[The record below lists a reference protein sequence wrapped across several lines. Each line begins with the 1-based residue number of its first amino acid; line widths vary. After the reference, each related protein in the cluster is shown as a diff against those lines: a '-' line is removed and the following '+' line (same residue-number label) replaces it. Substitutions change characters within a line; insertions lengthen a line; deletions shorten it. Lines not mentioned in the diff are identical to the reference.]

1 MPVGAVAREG
11 SQGHERDRVLR
22 CGIYT
27 RMRTMPQRFLRFRT
41 WRPVAL
47 AVASV
52 AVGLLARADEG
63 PEIQTELVAEVR
75 ENVSTTPGREVY
87 RFVPARVLAQGQVIY
102 YTLRVTNPAPTFA
115 PNVVVTQ
122 RVPANTVYVPGSASG
137 PGAIV
142 TLSIDGGQTFVSE
155 EELEREGGGRTA
167 AKYTHI
173 RWQLRNPLAPGAS
186 ALMRF
191 QAVFQ

>member
-1 MPVGAVAREG
+1 MPR
-11 SQGHERDRVLR
+11 
-22 CGIYT
+22 
-27 RMRTMPQRFLRFRT
+27 RFLRFRT
-41 WRPVAL
+41 WRAVAL

-52 AVGLLARADEG
+52 AIGLLARADEAPG
-63 PEIQTELVAEVR
+63 IRTELIAEVR
-75 ENVSTTPGREVY
+75 ENVSTTPGREAY

-122 RVPANTVYVPGSASG
+122 RIPANTVYVPGSASG

-142 TLSIDGGQTFVSE
+142 TLSIDGGQTFASQ
-155 EELEREGGGRTA
+155 EELKREAGAGDA